1 MMTILE
7 FVSEVL
13 RSCLC
18 LPRRSQGE
26 SPPVEFRP
34 ELPPRNALVV
44 LPQRDQIPPRAQR
57 VSVERREA
65 FYGRFRAWGE
75 RRLRPTRRQQL
86 TQQIMR
92 TEMQM
97 RQQPFLGD
105 IPEEFSN

>member
-7 FVSEVL
+7 FLSEVL

-44 LPQRDQIPPRAQR
+44 LPQIPPRAQR

-65 FYGRFRAWGE
+65 FYRRFRAWGE
-75 RRLRPTRRQQL
+75 
-86 TQQIMR
+86 IVG
-92 TEMQM
+92 TEAA
-97 RQQPFLGD
+97 PD
-105 IPEEFSN
+105 